1 MDIGARDSTRTNV
14 ELRNERCCN
23 LRSMRRT
30 TRRLSAL
37 VMIAATVAGCD
48 GTIQGD
54 LDAATRDVAARDAAR
69 DSAAIDATVIDAT
82 REGDAATTSEDS
94 AMNDVVSADQPAQP
108 DASQPDASA
117 MDAAP
122 PLRCGTGF
130 CRSEFTFRQQMNGMP
145 LPSEPTGNGYIRV
158 NFPSHSRVATP
169 IGSTINNANSASA
182 WWLYAEDGTLVA
194 SIEDDLGG
202 FHPNFFDAP
211 EVTDSANASYA
222 RYQFVRDWIMA
233 FRAFGPF
240 VDARSRG
247 NNHMPEYDRYVLEGT
262 YRWRY
267 QNRANIPVRLECG
280 LIRASSGHGDL
291 DRVIAP
297 GETVEV
303 MLPIRANPMDA
314 FDNYKINTNGY

>member
-1 MDIGARDSTRTNV
+1 MTLD
-14 ELRNERCCN
+14 
-23 LRSMRRT
+23 
-30 TRRLSAL
+30 
-37 VMIAATVAGCD
+37 ATVFS
-48 GTIQGD
+48 
-54 LDAATRDVAARDAAR
+54 DADASADSATRDV
-69 DSAAIDATVIDAT
+69 V
-82 REGDAATTSEDS
+82 SEE
-94 AMNDVVSADQPAQP
+94 QP
-108 DASQPDASA
+108 SLPDASA
-117 MDAAP
+117 PDATATDAA

-130 CRSEFTFRQQMNGMP
+130 CRSEFTFRQQTNGMP

-169 IGSTINNANSASA
+169 IGSTVANAQSASA

-194 SIEDDLGG
+194 SLEDDLGG
-202 FHPNFFDAP
+202 FHPNFIDAP
-211 EVTDSANASYA
+211 EVTDSADPNYA

-233 FRAFGPF
+233 FRPFGPF
-240 VDARSRG
+240 ADARSRG

-267 QNRANIPVRLECG
+267 HNRANISVRLECG
-280 LIRASSGHGDL
+280 LIRASSGHGDV

-303 MLPIRANPMDA
+303 MLPIRANSMDA